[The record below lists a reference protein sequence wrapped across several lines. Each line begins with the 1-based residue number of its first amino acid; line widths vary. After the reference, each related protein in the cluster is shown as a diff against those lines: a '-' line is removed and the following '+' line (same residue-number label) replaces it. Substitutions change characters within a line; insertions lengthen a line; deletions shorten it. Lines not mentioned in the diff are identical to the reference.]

1 MAYHSTQLQ
10 YGKVVQQS
18 EECGAAQLEQK
29 LQLAADCFQRDWSGT
44 SICERSSVLARAAVL
59 MRERA
64 GDFADLITLETGKL
78 KQHSMGE
85 VALAANILDYYAQNG
100 GHATSS
106 PGVNTAAGVLFGV
119 EPHQGTYSHIVRFA
133 APKLMDGNVVMV
145 KYSPH
150 LVLCAMAFQ
159 HLLEEAGAPQGVY
172 TSLFISND
180 QVAQVTDDV
189 RIHGLAL
196 SASDVAG
203 AVAAAKSG
211 HHPKKSAATDK
222 ADGVTFIGL
231 GNSAIGPALMEA
243 AKSEKQAF
251 AAQYPLP
258 SKTIQQGDN
267 IAV

>member
-1 MAYHSTQLQ
+1 MAYHNMQSQ

-29 LQLAADCFQRDWSGT
+29 LQRAADCFQHDWSAT
-44 SICERSSVLARAAVL
+44 SVAARSSVLARAATL

-64 GDFADLITLETGKL
+64 GAFADLITLETGKL
-78 KQHSMGE
+78 RQHSMGE

-100 GHATSS
+100 GHAAASA
-106 PGVNTAAGVLFGV
+106 GINTVAGVLFGV

-203 AVAAAKSG
+203 AVAAAKAG
-211 HHPKKSAATDK
+211 HHPKKSAALSGTGDVMLIALAHASIGAALMNATSGEPQPFTAPYPAAAQTVPQ
-222 ADGVTFIGL
+222 ADGI
-231 GNSAIGPALMEA
+231 A
-243 AKSEKQAF
+243 A
-251 AAQYPLP
+251 
-258 SKTIQQGDN
+258 
-267 IAV
+267 